1 MKYSRIIMFMLLIS
15 IAFSLTAQ
23 DVTFYE
29 KYAQKGDKEAM
40 YHLAKCYFDGT
51 GVEQDFSQA
60 SYWLTKAAKKNY
72 APAQA
77 ELAYCYLYGIGVL
90 KDYKQAW
97 GLAQKAIKQK
107 EPEAYYL
114 IALMYKDGLFVK
126 QNTTEFLQYMNCSA
140 SLGYAVA
147 QYEMAKLLLLG
158 DDKLAIERNIKQGI
172 KLLEKAANQNNAEAL
187 LYIGKLYNRGL
198 EGYVSKDQEKGFKYI
213 QAAANMGHPRA
224 LYEYGYAKLYGYGC
238 DKDVSEAYSYISAA
252 AENEIPDA
260 FKVMGDLY
268 RYGYVY
274 GIAQDYEAAAQWYQK
289 AVNARYGEAYPS
301 LASLYMDGK
310 GVAKNI
316 ERAYQLFRLAADA
329 GVVGGYVGLGNCYEY
344 GIVVEKSISSAIQ
357 YYQKAANGG
366 DKSSRVHLYNI
377 YIEGDGVRKDVGK
390 AIQYLR
396 DAADDGYVYAMYLL
410 GYEYYYGKHIRKD
423 NCQAVNWMAKAANAG
438 AFYAAEELG
447 ISYYLGLEPC
457 QKDYGLAFKYLL
469 LAVQQAY
476 LSGELEDVK
485 GSTFRYLSNCYRF
498 GRGTEV
504 DDSLASYY
512 TELAAKYGDDASK
525 EAVKLIRR
533 NGDTQ

>member
-1 MKYSRIIMFMLLIS
+1 MKYSKIIMFMLLIS

-126 QNTTEFLQYMNCSA
+126 QNTTEFIQYMNCSA
-140 SLGYAVA
+140 SLGYDVA
-147 QYEMAKLLLLG
+147 QLEMARLLLLG
-158 DDKLAIERNIKQGI
+158 DEQLAIERNIRQGL

-187 LYIGKLYNRGL
+187 LRLGMLYNNGI
-198 EGYVSKDQEKGFKYI
+198 EGYVLKDQEKGFQYI
-213 QAAANMGHPRA
+213 QAAANMGLPRA

-238 DKDVSEAYSYISAA
+238 DQDVSEAISYISAA

-260 FKVMGDLY
+260 FNVMGDLY
-268 RYGYVY
+268 CYGYVY

-301 LASLYMDGK
+301 LASLYMNGK
-310 GVAKNI
+310 GVAKNM

-329 GVVGGYVGLGNCYEY
+329 GVIGGYGGLGNCYEY
-344 GIVVEKSISSAIQ
+344 GIVVEKDITSAIQ
-357 YYQKAANGG
+357 YYQKAADGG
-366 DKSSRVHLYNI
+366 NNFSRVHLYNI

-396 DAADDGYVYAMYLL
+396 DAADDGYVDAMYLL
-410 GYEYYYGKHIRKD
+410 GYEYYSGRYLKQENK
-423 NCQAVNWMAKAANAG
+423 QAIKWMTKAADAG
-438 AFYAAEELG
+438 SFYAAEKLG

-457 QKDYGLAFKYLL
+457 QKDYNMAFKYLL
-469 LAVQQAY
+469 QAVMQASSSDNLDNVRGATY
-476 LSGELEDVK
+476 
-485 GSTFRYLSNCYRF
+485 RYLAACYRF
-498 GRGTEV
+498 GRGTGI
-504 DDSLASYY
+504 DHSLAAYY
-512 TELAAKYGDDASK
+512 TELAAKYGDDAST
-525 EAVKLIRR
+525 EALKLTRR
-533 NGDTQ
+533 NEDNQ